1 MDANSPVPS
10 ERTKSEA
17 ASLWTNS
24 EGTGA
29 IGWIKSEGTGDPDSP
44 QRSQSERRVTVIS
57 SCTINEETLRAV
69 QARSCTSGF
78 GKLLRS
84 SAGSEQTY
92 LFSKQ
97 VARIS
102 SFWSHS
108 WRASIRQKITTL
120 LYVYN
125 CRAAVFFSLIVAIL
139 AAVFVNLGYLP
150 GQACFSTECV
160 AHSDCGS
167 GQYCARSSITG
178 LRCMHEAFC
187 CGAGSGGLQSID
199 GQCPLDCNST
209 YRTAPFHLWPLI
221 LGACCFIGL
230 IFLWQPSEHVF
241 LDKVCIHQTDLIRK
255 QRGIDGLGGFL
266 YNSNRMTIFWDASY
280 FSRLWCVFEIA
291 AFIYLHGPKA
301 KIEIVPIT
309 RGYVIVAGIL
319 INIARAA
326 VGEFV
331 AHLLSS
337 TIGYSLEHAI
347 LWFFGIWCIHLSRA
361 YARDYIHM
369 KAQIASF
376 VPKDADCFCCTVGH
390 KLPSGAPISCDRKA
404 IYAAIRTWYDG
415 GLEEFQQVVRT
426 SLHAKVQDGLGSMY
440 SYSDALIIGLPTA
453 FIHLSA
459 ARMFCVSW
467 TSAKYY
473 FPTFLYTWFG
483 IVPMM
488 VALISVISI
497 IAHAEHA
504 RWQCDLF
511 KSVCLSIPW
520 AGFAFGAE
528 LLRSRDIW
536 RTIGLG
542 VFYMSIA
549 SVMLSSRFFSLLL
562 AHASPTGPVNLPEK
576 KPDVAQPET
585 VEIIP

>member
-1 MDANSPVPS
+1 MDAKSEEPS
-10 ERTKSEA
+10 EPTKSEA
-17 ASLWTNS
+17 LSDWY
-24 EGTGA
+24 
-29 IGWIKSEGTGDPDSP
+29 KSEGTGDPDSP
-44 QRSQSERRVTVIS
+44 QRSKSERRVTVIS

-69 QARSCTSGF
+69 QARTCTWGF
-78 GKLLRS
+78 GRLLRS
-84 SAGSEQTY
+84 SDGNDKTY
-92 LFSKQ
+92 RFSKQ
-97 VARIS
+97 VAKIS

-108 WRASIRQKITTL
+108 WRASIKQKITTL
-120 LYVYN
+120 LYIYN
-125 CRAAVFFSLIVAIL
+125 CRAAVFFSLLVAIL

-150 GQACFSTECV
+150 GQACFSTECE

-167 GQYCARSSITG
+167 GQYCARSVVTG

-187 CGAGSGGLQSID
+187 CGDSAGMQSID
-199 GQCPLDCNST
+199 GQCPSDCGST
-209 YRTAPFHLWPLI
+209 YKTAPFHLWPLI

-230 IFLWQPSEHVF
+230 LFLWQPSEHVF

-266 YNSNRMTIFWDASY
+266 YNSSRMTLFWDESY

-291 AFIYLHGPKA
+291 AFFYLHGRNA
-301 KIEIVPIT
+301 KIDVVPIT

-326 VGEFV
+326 VSELTAFF
-331 AHLLSS
+331 LSS
-337 TIGYSLEHAI
+337 TIGYSLDHAI
-347 LWFFGIWCIHLSRA
+347 LWFFGVWCIHLSRA
-361 YARDYIHM
+361 YARDYIRM

-376 VPKDADCFCCTVGH
+376 VPKDADCYCCSVGH

-404 IYAAIRTWYDG
+404 IYAAIRTWYAG

-426 SLHAKVQDGLGSMY
+426 SLHAKVKAGLGSMY
-440 SYSDALIIGLPTA
+440 SYSDALIIGMPTVLV
-453 FIHLSA
+453 HLSA
-459 ARMFCVSW
+459 GRLFCLSW
-467 TSAKYY
+467 SSAKWY
-473 FPTFLYTWFG
+473 FPTFIYTWLG

-488 VALISVISI
+488 VALATVFSVL
-497 IAHAEHA
+497 AHAEHA

-520 AGFAFGAE
+520 AGFAYGAE
-528 LLRSRDIW
+528 VLRSSDVW

-542 VFYMSIA
+542 VFYMIVA
-549 SVMLSSRFFSLLL
+549 NVMLSASFFSLLL
-562 AHASPTGPVNLPEK
+562 SRVSPSTLVHPPEDK
-576 KPDVAQPET
+576 ARQGV